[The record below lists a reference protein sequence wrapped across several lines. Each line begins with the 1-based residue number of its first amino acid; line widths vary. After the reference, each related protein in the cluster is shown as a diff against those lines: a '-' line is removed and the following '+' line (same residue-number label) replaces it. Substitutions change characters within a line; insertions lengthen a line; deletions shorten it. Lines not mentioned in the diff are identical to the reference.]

1 MSYKKYMLIGLIV
14 SWLIGVSY
22 LWVEMSKQDY
32 QIQKSPN
39 YINSD
44 KMKKE
49 LAAWFYI
56 AQNSRLLLCDGWNL
70 DCDAYLIA
78 NDFTTLTN
86 QQIEII
92 SENKTFNFICKVG
105 FDDNQFYK
113 QFPNYVGASESAT
126 FDKSVDI
133 ILNGP
138 SKLGSRKIVIE
149 QFKKQ
154 FTKNCN
160 LIYCSNNKY
169 KCLMK

>member
-1 MSYKKYMLIGLIV
+1 MSYKKYMLMGFIVTWVIGI
-14 SWLIGVSY
+14 SF
-22 LWVEMSKQDY
+22 LWNEMSKQGD

-49 LAAWFYI
+49 LAEWFYI
-56 AQNSRLLLCDGWNL
+56 AQNSRLLLCDGMNI

-92 SENKTFNFICKVG
+92 SKNKTFNFICKVG

-113 QFPNYVGASESAT
+113 QFPNYVGASSSVT

-133 ILNGP
+133 ILNGT
-138 SKLGSRKIVIE
+138 SKLGSRKMVIE

-154 FTKNCN
+154 FTENCN
-160 LIYCSNNKY
+160 LLY
-169 KCLMK
+169 KFGTK